1 MHDACEGVEFL
12 WAVCVSVGLV
22 GLYLLPGAWTYQP
35 DIFRVCWG
43 HMWQCILQ
51 KSFGLVEIQKSFVS
65 GYVLQYTGECQFFR
79 FYAVVFIT
87 ALANHHES
95 PVGSSDHSQE
105 HTQVV
110 WGAQVLPTGC
120 PVVSGLKLDIFG

>member
-1 MHDACEGVEFL
+1 M
-12 WAVCVSVGLV
+12 

-65 GYVLQYTGECQFFR
+65 SYVLQYTGECQFFR

-95 PVGSSDHSQE
+95 PVSSSDHSQE